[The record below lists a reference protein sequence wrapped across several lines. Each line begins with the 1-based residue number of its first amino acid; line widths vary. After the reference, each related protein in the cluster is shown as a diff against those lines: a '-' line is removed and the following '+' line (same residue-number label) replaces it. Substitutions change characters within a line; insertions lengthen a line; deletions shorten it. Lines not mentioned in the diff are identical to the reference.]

1 MPEHSFVNIQIY
13 NMLGEV
19 VSVLVN
25 EYKEAGNYSLQFDG
39 SDLSSGTYLYKIQAG
54 EYYEVK
60 KMLLI
65 K

>member
-1 MPEHSFVNIQIY
+1 
-13 NMLGEV
+13 MLGEV